1 MISRI
6 GTSTR
11 IVDRCVQELFTNG
24 KTFLYD
30 GRDSSWENT
39 VATFHRFVT
48 RMRTEH
54 ENTVIDAEEIIQD
67 GIKCFKIWIVQ

>member
-1 MISRI
+1 MVRRI

-39 VATFHRFVT
+39 VAIFHRFGT
-48 RMRTEH
+48 RMRNEH
-54 ENTVIDAEEIIQD
+54 NHIRIDAEEMVMD
-67 GIKCFKIWIVQ
+67 GIKCFKIWII